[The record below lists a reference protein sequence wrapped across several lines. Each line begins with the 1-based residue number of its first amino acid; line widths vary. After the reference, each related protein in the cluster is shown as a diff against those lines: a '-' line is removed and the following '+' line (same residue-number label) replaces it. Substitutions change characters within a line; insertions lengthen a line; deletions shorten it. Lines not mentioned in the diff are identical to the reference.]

1 MDLKAY
7 YRRIRETEASFEDEF
22 PVVKSLATE
31 SGGREGRLTE
41 TTRAVAARMLADGVA
56 VLASAVEAA
65 AHRKAA
71 AAAKRAEEERRR
83 AAQVQ
88 FAVLSEADLR
98 ALTQGGPRGRKE

>member
-31 SGGREGRLTE
+31 SGGCAGRLTE
-41 TTRAVAARMLADGVA
+41 TTRAVAAL
-56 VLASAVEAA
+56 
-65 AHRKAA
+65 
-71 AAAKRAEEERRR
+71 ERSELV
-83 AAQVQ
+83 QLQ